1 VPPRWPVDLEYRSVS
16 FGNVSSTF
24 LKTEE
29 FVMKYDSRP
38 SRKWSRHSN
47 LHAYR
52 ARLSTQPSLGVA
64 YPRKVPSF
72 DSPRTSR
79 PARAGTTAASD
90 SEATGIRSRRWVGY
104 GWGVAAVAAFAAFSG
119 LISSYLQLSDL
130 VMINL
135 LPVIAISTQFSLG
148 PSLFAAA
155 LSALCFDFFFIPPI
169 FSLAPSDLK
178 SLITLLVMVVVAV
191 VISGLAERTRRQR
204 SAAQTR
210 DLQIE
215 TERLR
220 SSLLSAVSHDL
231 RTPLA
236 TIFGAGTELLE
247 DGADLAPRERE
258 GLVQAIV
265 EEAAHLDQLVT
276 NLLEVTRFDGGRVDI
291 RKRPEPLDEVVEA
304 ALSRLRG
311 RLGDRAIRSHVPEE
325 IPMVPVDA
333 MLIQQVLVN
342 LLENA
347 LRYTSQGTAI
357 EIEASR
363 SSNQVVLEVRDRGP
377 GIREEEADRLFERFY
392 RGEGQSAH
400 DGGVGLGLT
409 ICRAIVRAHDGKI
422 ELLNRDGGGAVA
434 RMILPL
440 SPGDAVLA

>member
-1 VPPRWPVDLEYRSVS
+1 MANRPPGSDRAPAGPKYSNPGQGGRSLRPEVSPPDSLRTMPAFPSGVRIPSSPPVRSARTGMPRWLGYAWSV
-16 FGNVSSTF
+16 V
-24 LKTEE
+24 
-29 FVMKYDSRP
+29 
-38 SRKWSRHSN
+38 
-47 LHAYR
+47 
-52 ARLSTQPSLGVA
+52 
-64 YPRKVPSF
+64 
-72 DSPRTSR
+72 
-79 PARAGTTAASD
+79 
-90 SEATGIRSRRWVGY
+90 
-104 GWGVAAVAAFAAFSG
+104 AVAAFAAFSG
-119 LISSYLQLSDL
+119 LVSQYLQLSDL

-135 LPVIAISTQFSLG
+135 LPVIAISTRFSFG

-178 SLITLLVMVVVAV
+178 SMVTLLVMVIVAL
-191 VISGLAERTRRQR
+191 VISGLAERSRREQR
-204 SAAQTR
+204 AAQTR

-247 DGADLAPRERE
+247 DGADLAPAERD

-276 NLLEVTRFDGGRVDI
+276 NLLSVTRLESGRIDI

-311 RLGDRAIRSHVPEE
+311 RLGDRPVRSRVPEE
-325 IPMVPVDA
+325 IPMVPIDA
-333 MLIQQVLVN
+333 VLIQQVLVN

-347 LRYTSQGTAI
+347 LRYTSDGSPL
-357 EIEASR
+357 EIEATCTAE
-363 SSNQVVLEVRDRGP
+363 QVTLEVRDRGP
-377 GIREEEADRLFERFY
+377 GIREEEAERLFERFY
-392 RGEGQSAH
+392 RGEGQSPR

-409 ICRAIVRAHDGKI
+409 ICRAIMGAHGGTI
-422 ELLNRDGGGAVA
+422 ALLNRNEGGAIA
-434 RMILPL
+434 RLTLPL
-440 SPGDAVLA
+440 TTARATPGSP